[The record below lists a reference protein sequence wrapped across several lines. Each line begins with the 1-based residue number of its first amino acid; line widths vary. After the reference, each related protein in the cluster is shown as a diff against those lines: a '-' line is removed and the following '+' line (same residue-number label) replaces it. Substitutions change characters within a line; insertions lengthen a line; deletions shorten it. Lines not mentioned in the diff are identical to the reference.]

1 MCWGLVGDDI
11 DRWRH
16 RKVLSDHLSNATCES
31 RPSNVGKLSH
41 ISGYPRYF
49 RSAAGHCFWEL
60 NKLGFTIYGEKFS
73 SISVAVMI
81 NDNYSFFNDINYLP
95 FEGILLNFQLRWNT
109 LLSFNYKIALLSCN
123 KFCEPILAVTD
134 SMLIIQALQHFFL
147 LALQFRVS
155 NRTIR
160 FARTTVPRPNISTPP
175 TTVTGWRRPM
185 VRRTMDP

>member
-1 MCWGLVGDDI
+1 MLKRGVEEEWAM
-11 DRWRH
+11 
-16 RKVLSDHLSNATCES
+16 KVIGGNIGKCCPITSPSDLS

-41 ISGYPRYF
+41 ISGFP
-49 RSAAGHCFWEL
+49 RSAASNCDRVL
-60 NKLGFTIYGEKFS
+60 TIKLGLTIYGEKFS

-81 NDNYSFFNDINYLP
+81 NDNYSFLNDFCYLL
-95 FEGILLNFQLRWNT
+95 FEEILQNFQLRWNT
-109 LLSFNYKIALLSCN
+109 LPSFNYKIVLLSCN

-134 SMLIIQALQHFFL
+134 SMLIIQAWQQFFL

-155 NRTIR
+155 NRTIH
-160 FARTTVPRPNISTPP
+160 FARTTVPLPNISTPS